1 MVMETITE
9 LNAPQTFPSIET
21 LPEERDQWPDDASRE
36 YTRLLRELNSWSRD
50 HDWPMSGNSWIAE
63 EAVRRSW

>member
-1 MVMETITE
+1 MEAITE
-9 LNAPQTFPSIET
+9 HNVFTKVPAVEA
-21 LPEERDQWPDDASRE
+21 LPEARIEWPDQAARE
-36 YTRLLRELNSWSRD
+36 YHRLLRELNSWSRD

>member
-1 MVMETITE
+1 METVTQHNTAEVIPAVE
-9 LNAPQTFPSIET
+9 M
-21 LPEERDQWPDDASRE
+21 LPETRDRGPDNASRE
-36 YTRLLRELNSWSRD
+36 YSRLLRELNSWCRE

>member
-1 MVMETITE
+1 METVLEHNGTR
-9 LNAPQTFPSIET
+9 AYPAVET
-21 LPEERDQWPDDASRE
+21 LPAQRSEWPDGAARE
-36 YTRLLRELNSWSRD
+36 YHRLLRELNSWSRD

>member
-1 MVMETITE
+1 MEMITE
-9 LNAPQTFPSIET
+9 HEAPEATPALEL
-21 LPEERDQWPDDASRE
+21 LPEERTEWPDDAARE
-36 YTRLLRELNSWSRD
+36 YQRLLRELNSWSRE

>member
-1 MVMETITE
+1 MITE
-9 LNAPQTFPSIET
+9 HEALEPTPALEL
-21 LPEERDQWPDDASRE
+21 LPEERAEWPDDAARE
-36 YTRLLRELNSWSRD
+36 YQRLLRELNSWSRE